1 MEYVP
6 SRPVQD
12 VVLVP
17 LTTTETLASGALRS
31 SVTVP
36 VMVCCCATA
45 RAATR
50 RIPNSTMR
58 TIRLMGDD
66 AGDGD
71 GIGHSTENG
80 RRLFYRPR
88 TSRQGV
94 SLIPPDA
101 RAQHSFRDFRRDNT
115 PPRGPTAARW
125 CRTPV
130 SRQTCAVPPATQAP
144 TA

>member
-1 MEYVP
+1 MEYEP

-17 LTTTETLASGALRS
+17 LTRTATLASGALRS

-36 VMVCCCATA
+36 VMVCCCATT

-58 TIRLMGDD
+58 TIRPMGDD

-71 GIGHSTENG
+71 GIGHSTEMDADYSTG
-80 RRLFYRPR
+80 RLFHGKGIPR
-88 TSRQGV
+88 CR
-94 SLIPPDA
+94 LMRA
-101 RAQHSFRDFRRDNT
+101 RNT
-115 PPRGPTAARW
+115 PSEIFAETVRRRADRRRGGG
-125 CRTPV
+125 V
-130 SRQTCAVPPATQAP
+130 GRQ
-144 TA
+144 